1 MRLLLLLLGVQA
13 GLGYHVLFYHT
24 LGTRSHLLQYKPLV
38 AELLT
43 RGHKVGS
50 VNLVSHSETQYMGL
64 SVCSSHHF

>member
-43 RGHKVGS
+43 RGHKVG
-50 VNLVSHSETQYMGL
+50 
-64 SVCSSHHF
+64 